1 MLATKQ
7 PFAEAMS
14 ELPFSLW
21 RFSVAQY
28 EAMIDAGILT
38 ENDPVE
44 LLEGWIVKKMPKNPA
59 HIFSTQVLQD
69 IFGKILP
76 EGWFINLQDPIT
88 TEGSEPEPDAAIL
101 RGQRRDYVARKAVPD
116 DVALVIEVA
125 EATLPQDR
133 TIKKRVYA
141 AAGIPVYWII
151 NLPDKQLEVYTNPS
165 AGADGPD
172 YEERKV
178 YRPSDTV
185 PVVINGRRIA
195 TIQVADLLP

>member
-88 TEGSEPEPDAAIL
+88 TEGSEPEPDVAIL

-151 NLPDKQLEVYTNPS
+151 NLLTGDGRSLHFAS
-165 AGADGPD
+165 ACAWLGA
-172 YEERKV
+172 
-178 YRPSDTV
+178 RPACPQRPV
-185 PVVINGRRIA
+185 PLCPTSGRSSKDSGQWP
-195 TIQVADLLP
+195 TDPG